1 MMRRTYCTL
10 ALFLALV
17 LMPFTSSAFEIG
29 ARGYYWFPSLDG
41 KVRVDEA
48 VTIGDT
54 VDFENDLAI
63 EDEDYPSGEA
73 FVGVGKHHLDLGYT
87 KVDYSG
93 RNKLTRTIYF
103 NGEPYWTGEVVS
115 SSIEYKMI
123 DFHYQYDFIN
133 LKNAL
138 AGFSLGGVFQVKY
151 VDGEVSLK
159 TTGLDEKE
167 DFTLPI
173 PMVGLNLHIGII
185 ADILE
190 ARVRG
195 TAMTYSGDSMYELVG
210 DISWTPF
217 PFIGIHGGYKT
228 FVIDIEEEDVLLDY
242 DMSGPYAAITISF

>member
-1 MMRRTYCTL
+1 MKRTYYL
-10 ALFLALV
+10 LVLFLALA

-41 KVRVDEA
+41 KLKVDEA
-48 VTIGDT
+48 GIIGTTI
-54 VDFENDLAI
+54 DFENDLAI
-63 EDEDYPSGEA
+63 EDEDYPSVEA
-73 FVGVGKHHLDLGYT
+73 FVGAGRHHLDLGYT
-87 KVDYSG
+87 KIDYSG
-93 RNKLTRTIYF
+93 SNVLTRTIVFDGQTYSI
-103 NGEPYWTGEVVS
+103 GDLVS

-123 DFHYQYDFIN
+123 DFHYQYDFID
-133 LKNAL
+133 LENAL
-138 AGFSLGGVFQVKY
+138 AGFSLGGVLQVKY
-151 VDGEVSLK
+151 LDGEVSLK

-195 TAMTYSGDSMYELVG
+195 TIMTYSGDSMYELMA
-210 DISWTPF
+210 DLSFTPL
-217 PFIGIHGGYKT
+217 PFIDIHGGYKT
-228 FVIDIEEEDVLLDY
+228 FVIDVEEEDALLDY

>member
-1 MMRRTYCTL
+1 MKRIYYAL
-10 ALFLALV
+10 AFFLALA

-41 KVRVDEA
+41 KLRVDEA
-48 VTIGDT
+48 GIIGTTI
-54 VDFENDLAI
+54 DFENDLAI
-63 EDEDYPSGEA
+63 EDEDYPSIEA
-73 FVGVGKHHLDLGYT
+73 FVGAGKHHFDLGYT

-93 RNKLTRTIYF
+93 SNVLTRTITF
-103 NGEPYWTGEVVS
+103 NGETYSIGDLVS

-123 DFHYQYDFIN
+123 DFHYQYDFID
-133 LKNAL
+133 LENAL
-138 AGFSLGGVFQVKY
+138 AGFSLGGVLQVKY
-151 VDGEVSLK
+151 LDGEVSLK

-190 ARVRG
+190 LRVRG
-195 TAMTYSGDSMYELVG
+195 TIMTYSGDSMYELMG

-217 PFIGIHGGYKT
+217 PFIDIHGGYKA
-228 FVIDIEEEDVLLDY
+228 FAIDVEEEDALLDY

>member
-1 MMRRTYCTL
+1 LKRIYY
-10 ALFLALV
+10 ALTFFLALA
-17 LMPFTSSAFEIG
+17 LIPLTSSAFEIG

-41 KVRVDEA
+41 KLKVDEA
-48 VTIGDT
+48 NIIGTTI
-54 VDFENDLAI
+54 DFENDLAI
-63 EDEDYPSGEA
+63 KDEDYPSVEA
-73 FVGVGKHHLDLGYT
+73 FVGVGRHHLDLGYT
-87 KVDYSG
+87 KIDYSG
-93 RNKLTRTIYF
+93 SNVLTRDIVF
-103 NGEPYWTGEVVS
+103 NGKTYSIGDLVS

-123 DFHYQYDFIN
+123 DFHYQYDFIDLEN
-133 LKNAL
+133 VL
-138 AGFSLGGVFQVKY
+138 AGFSLGGVLQVKY
-151 VDGEVSLK
+151 LDGEVSLK

-195 TAMTYSGDSMYELVG
+195 TIMTYSGNSMYELMG

-228 FVIDIEEEDVLLDY
+228 FVIDVEEEDALLDY
-242 DMSGPYAAITISF
+242 NMSGPFAAITISF

>member
-1 MMRRTYCTL
+1 MQRTYCTL

-17 LMPFTSSAFEIG
+17 LMPFTLSAFEIG

-41 KVRVDEA
+41 KLRVDEA
-48 VTIGDT
+48 GTIGDT

-63 EDEDYPSGEA
+63 EDEDYPSVEA

-93 RNKLTRTIYF
+93 SNVLTRTIIF
-103 NGEPYWTGEVVS
+103 NGETYPVSSLVS

-133 LKNAL
+133 LENAL

-151 VDGEVSLK
+151 LDGEVTLK

-228 FVIDIEEEDVLLDY
+228 FVIDVDEEDVLLDY

>member
-1 MMRRTYCTL
+1 
-10 ALFLALV
+10 
-17 LMPFTSSAFEIG
+17 MPLTSSAFEIG

-41 KVRVDEA
+41 KLKVDEA
-48 VTIGDT
+48 NIIGTTI
-54 VDFENDLAI
+54 DFENDLAI
-63 EDEDYPSGEA
+63 KDEDYPSVEA
-73 FVGVGKHHLDLGYT
+73 FVGVGRHHLDLGYT
-87 KVDYSG
+87 KIDYSG
-93 RNKLTRTIYF
+93 SNVLTRDIVF
-103 NGEPYWTGEVVS
+103 NGKTYSIGDLVS

-123 DFHYQYDFIN
+123 DFHYQYDFIDLEN
-133 LKNAL
+133 VL
-138 AGFSLGGVFQVKY
+138 AGFSLGGVLQVKY
-151 VDGEVSLK
+151 LDGEVSLK

-195 TAMTYSGDSMYELVG
+195 TIMTYSGNSMYELMG

-228 FVIDIEEEDVLLDY
+228 FVIDVEEEDALLDY
-242 DMSGPYAAITISF
+242 NMSGPFAAITISF

>member
-1 MMRRTYCTL
+1 MKRTYYTL
-10 ALFLALV
+10 AFFLALA
-17 LMPFTSSAFEIG
+17 LIPLTSSAFEIG

-41 KVRVDEA
+41 KLRVDEA
-48 VTIGDT
+48 SIIGTTI
-54 VDFENDLAI
+54 DFENDLAI
-63 EDEDYPSGEA
+63 EDEDYPSVEA

-87 KVDYSG
+87 KIDYSG
-93 RNKLTRTIYF
+93 SNVLTRTIIF
-103 NGEPYWTGEVVS
+103 NGETYSKSSLVS

-123 DFHYQYDFIN
+123 DFHYQYDFID
-133 LKNAL
+133 LENAL

-151 VDGEVSLK
+151 LDGEVSLK

-195 TAMTYSGDSMYELVG
+195 TIMTYSGDSMYELMA
-210 DISWTPF
+210 DLSFTPL
-217 PFIGIHGGYKT
+217 PFIDIHGGYRT
-228 FVIDIEEEDVLLDY
+228 FVIDVEEEEVILDY
-242 DMSGPYAAITISF
+242 NMSGPYVAITISF

>member
-1 MMRRTYCTL
+1 L
-10 ALFLALV
+10 
-17 LMPFTSSAFEIG
+17 TSSAFEIG

-41 KVRVDEA
+41 KLRVDEA
-48 VTIGDT
+48 AIIGDT
-54 VDFENDLAI
+54 IDFENDLAL
-63 EDEDYPSGEA
+63 EDEDYPSVEA
-73 FVGVGKHHLDLGYT
+73 FVGAGKHHLDLGYT

-93 RNKLTRTIYF
+93 SNVLTRDIVFEGKTYSI
-103 NGEPYWTGEVVS
+103 GDLVS

-123 DFHYQYDFIN
+123 DFHYQYDFID
-133 LKNAL
+133 LENAL

-151 VDGEVSLK
+151 LDGEVSLK

-195 TAMTYSGDSMYELVG
+195 TGMTYSGDSMYELVG

-228 FVIDIEEEDVLLDY
+228 FVIDVEEEDVLLDY
-242 DMSGPYAAITISF
+242 DMSGPYVAITISF

>member
-1 MMRRTYCTL
+1 MKRIYY
-10 ALFLALV
+10 ALTFFLALT
-17 LMPFTSSAFEIG
+17 LIPLTSSAFEIG

-41 KVRVDEA
+41 KLKVDEA
-48 VTIGDT
+48 NIIGTTI
-54 VDFENDLAI
+54 DFENDLAI
-63 EDEDYPSGEA
+63 KDEDYPSVEA
-73 FVGVGKHHLDLGYT
+73 FVGVGRHHLDLGYT
-87 KVDYSG
+87 KIDYSG
-93 RNKLTRTIYF
+93 SNVLTRDIVF
-103 NGEPYWTGEVVS
+103 NGKTYSIGDLVS

-123 DFHYQYDFIN
+123 DFHYQYDFIDLEN
-133 LKNAL
+133 VL
-138 AGFSLGGVFQVKY
+138 AGFSLGGVLQVKY
-151 VDGEVSLK
+151 LDGEVSLK

-195 TAMTYSGDSMYELVG
+195 TIMTYSGNSMYELMG

-228 FVIDIEEEDVLLDY
+228 FVIDVEEEDALLDY
-242 DMSGPYAAITISF
+242 NMSGPFAAITISF

>member
-1 MMRRTYCTL
+1 MKRTYCTL
-10 ALFLALV
+10 AFILALA
-17 LMPFTSSAFEIG
+17 LIPLTSSAFEIG

-48 VTIGDT
+48 NILGTTI
-54 VDFENDLAI
+54 DFENDLAI
-63 EDEDYPSGEA
+63 EDEDYPSVEA
-73 FVGVGKHHLDLGYT
+73 FVGAGRHHLDLGYT
-87 KVDYSG
+87 KIDYSG
-93 RNKLTRTIYF
+93 SNVLTRTIIF
-103 NGEPYWTGEVVS
+103 NGETYPISSLVS

-123 DFHYQYDFIN
+123 DFHYQYDLIDLEN
-133 LKNAL
+133 VL

-151 VDGEVSLK
+151 LDGEVSLK

-195 TAMTYSGDSMYELVG
+195 TIMTYSGDSMYELMA
-210 DISWTPF
+210 DLSFTPL
-217 PFIGIHGGYKT
+217 PFIDIHGGYKT
-228 FVIDIEEEDVLLDY
+228 FVTDVEEEDALLDY

>member
-1 MMRRTYCTL
+1 MKKTYF
-10 ALFLALV
+10 ALIFFLALA
-17 LMPFTSSAFEIG
+17 LIPLTSSAFEIG

-41 KVRVDEA
+41 KLKVDEA
-48 VTIGDT
+48 SIIGTTI
-54 VDFENDLAI
+54 DFENDLAI
-63 EDEDYPSGEA
+63 EDEDYPSVEA
-73 FVGVGKHHLDLGYT
+73 FVGVGRHHLDLGYT
-87 KVDYSG
+87 KIDYSG
-93 RNKLTRTIYF
+93 SNVLTRTIIF
-103 NGEPYWTGEVVS
+103 NGETYPISSLVS
-115 SSIEYKMI
+115 SSIEYTMM
-123 DFHYQYDFIN
+123 DFHYQYDFID
-133 LKNAL
+133 LENAL

-151 VDGEVSLK
+151 LDGEVSLK

-195 TAMTYSGDSMYELVG
+195 TIMTYSGDTMYELMG

-228 FVIDIEEEDVLLDY
+228 FVIDVEEEDALLDY

>member
-1 MMRRTYCTL
+1 MKKTYF
-10 ALFLALV
+10 ALIFFLALA
-17 LMPFTSSAFEIG
+17 LIPLTSSAFEIG

-41 KVRVDEA
+41 KLKVDEA
-48 VTIGDT
+48 SIIGTTI
-54 VDFENDLAI
+54 DFENDLAI
-63 EDEDYPSGEA
+63 EDEDYPSVEA
-73 FVGVGKHHLDLGYT
+73 FVGVGRHHLDLGYT
-87 KVDYSG
+87 KIDYSG
-93 RNKLTRTIYF
+93 SSVLTRTIIF
-103 NGEPYWTGEVVS
+103 NGETYPISSLVS
-115 SSIEYKMI
+115 SSIEYTMM
-123 DFHYQYDFIN
+123 DFHYQYDFID
-133 LKNAL
+133 LENAL

-151 VDGEVSLK
+151 LDGEVSLK

-195 TAMTYSGDSMYELVG
+195 TIMTYSGDTMYELMG

-228 FVIDIEEEDVLLDY
+228 FVIDVEEEDALLDY

>member
-1 MMRRTYCTL
+1 MRRTYCTL
-10 ALFLALV
+10 ALFLALA
-17 LMPFTSSAFEIG
+17 LIPLASSAFEIG

-41 KVRVDEA
+41 KLRVDEA
-48 VTIGDT
+48 AIIGDT
-54 VDFENDLAI
+54 INFENDLAI
-63 EDEDYPSGEA
+63 EDEDYPSVEA
-73 FVGVGKHHLDLGYT
+73 FVGAGKHHLDLGYT

-93 RNKLTRTIYF
+93 SNVLTRDIVFEGKTYSI
-103 NGEPYWTGEVVS
+103 GDLVS

-123 DFHYQYDFIN
+123 DFHYQYDFID
-133 LKNAL
+133 LENAL

-151 VDGEVSLK
+151 LDGEVSLK

-195 TAMTYSGDSMYELVG
+195 TIMTYSGDTMYELMG

-228 FVIDIEEEDVLLDY
+228 FVIDVEEEDALLDY

>member
-1 MMRRTYCTL
+1 MKRTYYTL
-10 ALFLALV
+10 AFFLALA
-17 LMPFTSSAFEIG
+17 LIPLTSSAFEIG

-41 KVRVDEA
+41 TVKADEA
-48 VTIGDT
+48 GIIGDYL
-54 VDFENDLAI
+54 DFENDLAI
-63 EDEDYPSGEA
+63 EDENFPSVEA
-73 FVGVGKHHLDLGYT
+73 FVGAGKHHLDLGYT
-87 KVDYSG
+87 KIDYSG
-93 RNKLTRTIYF
+93 SNVLTRTISF
-103 NGEPYWTGEVVS
+103 NGKSYSSGDLVS

-123 DFHYQYDFIN
+123 DFHYQYDFID
-133 LKNAL
+133 LENAL

-151 VDGEVSLK
+151 LDGELSLK

-167 DFTLPI
+167 DFPLPI

-195 TAMTYSGDSMYELVG
+195 TIMTYSGDSMYELTG

-217 PFIGIHGGYKT
+217 PFIDIHGGYKT

>member
-1 MMRRTYCTL
+1 MKRTRFTL
-10 ALFLALV
+10 ALFLALA
-17 LMPFTSSAFEIG
+17 LIPLTSSAFEIG

-48 VTIGDT
+48 ASIGTI

-63 EDEDYPSGEA
+63 EDEDYPSGEV
-73 FVGVGKHHLDLGYT
+73 FFGVGKHHLDLGYT
-87 KVDYSG
+87 KIDYSG
-93 RNKLTRTIYF
+93 SNVLTRTIIF
-103 NGEPYWTGEVVS
+103 NGETYPVSSLVS

-133 LKNAL
+133 IENAL
-138 AGFSLGGVFQVKY
+138 AGFSLGGVFHVKY
-151 VDGEVSLK
+151 LDGEVALK

-185 ADILE
+185 ADVLE

-195 TAMTYSGDSMYELVG
+195 TAMTYSGNSMYELAA
-210 DISWTPF
+210 DLSFTPL
-217 PFIGIHGGYKT
+217 PFIDIHGGYKT
-228 FVIDIEEEDVLLDY
+228 FVIDVEEEDVLLDY
-242 DMSGPYAAITISF
+242 NMSGPYAAITISF

>member
-1 MMRRTYCTL
+1 MKRTYCAL

-17 LMPFTSSAFEIG
+17 LMPLASSAFEIG

-48 VTIGDT
+48 GSIGDT
-54 VDFENDLAI
+54 LDFENDLAI
-63 EDEDYPSGEA
+63 QDEDYPSGEV
-73 FVGVGKHHLDLGYT
+73 FVGAGKHHLDLGYT

-93 RNKLTRTIYF
+93 SNVLNRTIIF
-103 NGEPYWTGEVVS
+103 NGETYPVSSLVS

-133 LKNAL
+133 LENAL

-151 VDGEVSLK
+151 LDGEVTLK

-195 TAMTYSGDSMYELVG
+195 TAMTYSGNSMYELVG

-228 FVIDIEEEDVLLDY
+228 FVIDVDEEDVLLDY

>member
-1 MMRRTYCTL
+1 LKRIYY
-10 ALFLALV
+10 ALTFFLALA
-17 LMPFTSSAFEIG
+17 LIPLTSSAFEIG

-41 KVRVDEA
+41 KLKVDEA
-48 VTIGDT
+48 NIIGTTI
-54 VDFENDLAI
+54 DFENDLAI
-63 EDEDYPSGEA
+63 KDEDYPSVEA
-73 FVGVGKHHLDLGYT
+73 FVGVGRHHLDLGYT
-87 KVDYSG
+87 KIDYSG
-93 RNKLTRTIYF
+93 SNVLTRDIVF
-103 NGEPYWTGEVVS
+103 NGKTYSIGDLVS

-123 DFHYQYDFIN
+123 DFHYQYDFIDLEN
-133 LKNAL
+133 VL
-138 AGFSLGGVFQVKY
+138 AGFSLGGVLQVKY
-151 VDGEVSLK
+151 LDGEVSLK

-195 TAMTYSGDSMYELVG
+195 TIMTYSGDSMYELMG

-228 FVIDIEEEDVLLDY
+228 FVIDVEEEDALLDY
-242 DMSGPYAAITISF
+242 NMSGPFAAITISF